1 MFVFKTRTGLREEFE
16 INAANFMKTTGG
28 RRPYKSVG
36 RDGRNVYYAVCP
48 ACDNP
53 VVLVGLYRNERG
65 MDRPRRP
72 FGRHC
77 GHDVPGLAEYDEE
90 AYRTCRYADPG
101 HRVNSWRKRRPSDP
115 HGLALYRLMRGEFD
129 NVALAWEMS
138 SGIHLGL
145 GYAEEAL
152 RGWRANEGWRYYV
165 ASYQNLPQMLFW
177 PAGSQKLM
185 GRYVRRGSPLHGLLD
200 RSGLVSLEP
209 RGNRYVQ
216 VRRKSRR
223 FVEASFVIYDRT
235 FGPDGNVDEQEIF
248 DARVDVD
255 GRELA
260 SDLRIAAEA
269 DWLERA
275 RSLTRGRRDE
285 RLLEIAGRILG

>member
-145 GYAEEAL
+145 GYAEEML

-185 GRYVRRGSPLHGLLD
+185 GRYVRRGSTGCWTGPG
-200 RSGLVSLEP
+200 SCPWS
-209 RGNRYVQ
+209 RGGTVTCR
-216 VRRKSRR
+216 
-223 FVEASFVIYDRT
+223 
-235 FGPDGNVDEQEIF
+235 
-248 DARVDVD
+248 
-255 GRELA
+255 
-260 SDLRIAAEA
+260 
-269 DWLERA
+269 
-275 RSLTRGRRDE
+275 
-285 RLLEIAGRILG
+285 